1 MDMLKG
7 LNNSKEII
15 YQRDL
20 AITSNHMPYLFTP
33 AFITFNYLTILNANW
48 VYSNQFIFI
57 HSRRERIMVK
67 PKHHVWK
74 HFQEVRDGKSV
85 KAVCK
90 FCKMS
95 YITHVDRMVKHLLS
109 SCTMCPVIIK
119 EKFYSNSKISTSTK
133 NITNVICNTSKSISN
148 EELGEI
154 SENDYQMNNILSCD
168 SGEFDSLISNQ
179 STSKAI
185 KYKSQ
190 SCITGFIDRINPK
203 EKNEL
208 DQLFA
213 KAVYASNLLFHITEN
228 PYIQEFFKKIRPIY
242 TLPRRRQLAG
252 YLLDK
257 ASGDME
263 VRVADIIDK
272 APYLSIVSDGW
283 SNIRN
288 ESIINFMVMTPV
300 PVFYKFLNTEEN
312 RHTADYIAQ
321 EFQNVIHELNP
332 VKVYSLVTDNAA
344 NMKAAWRI
352 LKSESIYN
360 HIQCYG
366 CAAHTLQ
373 LFFHDFKRLDVFS
386 DHISIIKKIVKFFKN
401 KHIPAAVF
409 SRNKNLHGIPS
420 TLSTK
425 PNKMGIVNKM
435 YGANSNMQE
444 SSKSI
449 TILQPLATSL
459 LKVQGDKCTLT
470 QVKNEMLNLEKHII
484 QSCHDSIFSPSQ
496 EKKIKVMFEKRK
508 TDINTCAHNAAYLLD
523 PRYQG
528 EHLTNTE
535 FDEACN
541 IIQELEDSHNMWKV
555 VTSIRNNQISASS
568 WWNAFC
574 PPCPLREVAN
584 ILLTFPSSTS
594 SSERNWSVWGNIH
607 TKNRN
612 RLKASTA
619 GKLVI
624 VYYNLRLIKNI
635 KENNDIEYESEQD
648 SATEGETLTIE

>member
-1 MDMLKG
+1 
-7 LNNSKEII
+7 
-15 YQRDL
+15 
-20 AITSNHMPYLFTP
+20 
-33 AFITFNYLTILNANW
+33 
-48 VYSNQFIFI
+48 
-57 HSRRERIMVK
+57 
-67 PKHHVWK
+67 
-74 HFQEVRDGKSV
+74 
-85 KAVCK
+85 
-90 FCKMS
+90 
-95 YITHVDRMVKHLLS
+95 
-109 SCTMCPVIIK
+109 
-119 EKFYSNSKISTSTK
+119 
-133 NITNVICNTSKSISN
+133 
-148 EELGEI
+148 
-154 SENDYQMNNILSCD
+154 MNNILSCD
-168 SGEFDSLISNQ
+168 SGEFDSIISNQ

-190 SCITGFIDRINPK
+190 SCITGFIDRINSK

-213 KAVYASNLLFHITEN
+213 KAVYASNLPFHITEN

-321 EFQNVIHELNP
+321 EFKNVIHELNP

-360 HIQCYG
+360 HIQCYS

-373 LFFHDFKRLDVFS
+373 LFFHDFERLDAFS

-401 KHIPAAVF
+401 KHIPAA
-409 SRNKNLHGIPS
+409 
-420 TLSTK
+420 

-435 YGANSNMQE
+435 YGANS
-444 SSKSI
+444 SKKALKASVVEEAVCDNCPIEI
-449 TILQPLATSL
+449 TNNILNEEFWTKNLKFLAILQPLATSL
-459 LKVQGDKCTLT
+459 FKVQGDKCTLA

-523 PRYQG
+523 PQYQG

-541 IIQELEDSHNMWKV
+541 IIQELGILQGGDNQNILI

-568 WWNAFC
+568 WWNAF
-574 PPCPLREVAN
+574 CPLREVAN

-619 GKLVI
+619 GKLVR
-624 VYYNLRLIKNI
+624 VYHNLRLIKNI

-648 SATEGETLTIE
+648 SATEGETLTKE

>member
-1 MDMLKG
+1 
-7 LNNSKEII
+7 
-15 YQRDL
+15 
-20 AITSNHMPYLFTP
+20 
-33 AFITFNYLTILNANW
+33 
-48 VYSNQFIFI
+48 
-57 HSRRERIMVK
+57 MVK

-133 NITNVICNTSKSISN
+133 NITNVICNTSKSKSN

-168 SGEFDSLISNQ
+168 SGEFDSIISNQ

-213 KAVYASNLLFHITEN
+213 KAVYASNLPFHITEN

-321 EFQNVIHELNP
+321 EFKNVIHELNP

-373 LFFHDFKRLDVFS
+373 LFFHDFERLNAFS

-420 TLSTK
+420 TLST
-425 PNKMGIVNKM
+425 ISQTRW
-435 YGANSNMQE
+435 A
-444 SSKSI
+444 SSIKCMEQIQICKKALKASVVEVAVCDICPIEI
-449 TILQPLATSL
+449 TNNILNEEFWTPLATSL
-459 LKVQGDKCTLT
+459 LKVKGDKCTLA

-508 TDINTCAHNAAYLLD
+508 TDLNTCAHNAAYLLD
-523 PRYQG
+523 PQYQG
-528 EHLTNTE
+528 GHLTNTE

-541 IIQELEDSHNMWKV
+541 IIQELGILQGGDNQNILSNIVNFRSKSGIFNSHNMWKV

-594 SSERNWSVWGNIH
+594 SSERNWSV
-607 TKNRN
+607 
-612 RLKASTA
+612 
-619 GKLVI
+619 
-624 VYYNLRLIKNI
+624 
-635 KENNDIEYESEQD
+635 
-648 SATEGETLTIE
+648 